1 MHRTKLVL
9 NISLVDVTPG
19 TKFKVKL
26 DKVTFIMGRTSP
38 DDRMVHSVLYY
49 IIYIATSTIIYV
61 VPTRNLSHL
70 ITPSKVP
77 GRNGMPSPMSP
88 SITSPS
94 TSRSRATSGDKGN
107 IDSHQT
113 FDKFAIYPS
122 WLLLCYN
129 LNNFLFKFNKF
140 TVF

>member
-9 NISLVDVTPG
+9 NISLVDMTQG
-19 TKFKVKL
+19 TQFKVKL
-26 DKVTFIMGRTSP
+26 DKVTFIMGSTSP
-38 DDRMVHSVLYY
+38 DDRMVHSVLYC
-49 IIYIATSTIIYV
+49 IGTSTIIYFL
-61 VPTRNLSHL
+61 PTRNLSHL

-122 WLLLCYN
+122 GYYYPII
-129 LNNFLFKFNKF
+129 
-140 TVF
+140 